1 MEVEALRLE
10 ERVSELVEE
19 DDDSSLVE
27 ETRFKLEEEGGWHPH
42 KSKTPKVKP
51 KAKAYRCGLF
61 FGAKG
66 FNIALYYIEY

>member
-1 MEVEALRLE
+1 MEVEEVGLE

-19 DDDSSLVE
+19 EGVSSLVK
-27 ETRFKLEEEGGWHPH
+27 ETRLELDEDDGWHPL
-42 KSKTPKVKP
+42 KRRMAKVKP
-51 KAKAYRCGLF
+51 KTKEYRCGLF